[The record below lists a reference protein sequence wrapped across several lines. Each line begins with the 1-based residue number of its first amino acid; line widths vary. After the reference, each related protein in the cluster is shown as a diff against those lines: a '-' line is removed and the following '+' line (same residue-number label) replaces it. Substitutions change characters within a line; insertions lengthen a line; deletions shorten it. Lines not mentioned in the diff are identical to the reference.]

1 MPLNKNDTDL
11 RIDFNAPAVLRKWA
25 SLKNERRT
33 EAASPYLVVDGTLNE
48 CIRAFMAKPETMRHL
63 YEIYTS
69 PQPPLV
75 EAVLYGE
82 IVAELAR
89 LQDFL

>member
-1 MPLNKNDTDL
+1 MASTNSHL
-11 RIDFNAPAVLRKWA
+11 DFSAAAVLRKWP
-25 SLKNERRT
+25 SLKKERRT
-33 EAASPYLVVDGTLNE
+33 EGPSPYLVVDGTLNE
-48 CIRAFMAKPETMRHL
+48 CIRAFMAKPDSMRHL
-63 YEIYTS
+63 YEIHTS